1 MDALQEFIRNPGLHL
16 NPIGFIDDT
25 YRNLK
30 KRING
35 YPVLGSLDSLE
46 SILDKNSIAEII
58 IPCSGISEEKLD
70 RLFRICTARHVSL
83 RRYQT
88 RFEEIFSEQ
97 GNTFLEKKKELPR
110 SYEHMLN

>member
-1 MDALQEFIRNPGLHL
+1 MDALQEVTRNPSLHL

-25 YRNLK
+25 YRNLR

-46 SILDKNSIAEII
+46 SILSKNSITEII
-58 IPCSGISEEKLD
+58 VPCSGVSKEKLD
-70 RLFRICTARHVSL
+70 HLFRICTAHHISL

-88 RFEEIFSEQ
+88 GFEEIFSEQ
-97 GNTFLEKKKELPR
+97 GNTFLQEKKEPFR

>member
-1 MDALQEFIRNPGLHL
+1 MDALHEFIRNPSLHL

-25 YRNLK
+25 PRNLK

-35 YPVLGSLDSLE
+35 YPVLCSLDSLE
-46 SILDKNSIAEII
+46 STLDKNSISEII
-58 IPCSGISEEKLD
+58 VPCTGVSEEKLG
-70 RLFRICTARHVSL
+70 RLFRICTAHHVSL

-88 RFEEIFSEQ
+88 RFQEIFSEQ
-97 GNTFLEKKKELPR
+97 GNTFLQEKKEPFR

>member
-1 MDALQEFIRNPGLHL
+1 MDAFQEFIRNPGLHL

-30 KRING
+30 RRING
-35 YPVLGSLDSLE
+35 YPVLGSIDSLE

-58 IPCSGISEEKLD
+58 VPCTGVPEEKLD
-70 RLFRICTARHVSL
+70 RLSRICIAHHISL

-88 RFEEIFSEQ
+88 RFEEVFSEQ
-97 GNTFLEKKKELPR
+97 GNTFLKEEKEPSR
-110 SYEHMLN
+110 SYGHMVN

>member
-1 MDALQEFIRNPGLHL
+1 MDALQEFVRNPGLHL

-25 YRNLK
+25 YRNLR

-46 SILDKNSIAEII
+46 SILDKNSITEII
-58 IPCSGISEEKLD
+58 VPCTGVSEEKLD
-70 RLFRICTARHVSL
+70 RLFRICTARHIPL

-88 RFEEIFSEQ
+88 GFEEIFSEQ
-97 GNTFLEKKKELPR
+97 GDTFLEEKKEPSR
-110 SYEHMLN
+110 SYGQMVN